1 MNNFASESR
10 TLRCGMWLYPAKY
23 FQAVHPA
30 RVHWMLQH
38 APYLGDDEVCAMLF
52 AHVFD
57 FNIVSMRD
65 SFGVTLGQGQHG
77 GTLVHGKF
85 YPPILPVLP
94 KTKENAHEKTH
105 VLPTHVYRPH
115 RRVF

>member
-1 MNNFASESR
+1 
-10 TLRCGMWLYPAKY
+10 MWLYPAKY

-57 FNIVSMRD
+57 FNIVSMQDR
-65 SFGVTLGQGQHG
+65 FGVMQGDRENA

-85 YPPILPVLP
+85 YPPILSSAREE
-94 KTKENAHEKTH
+94 THEKIH
-105 VLPTHVYRPH
+105 VLPAHVHRPH